1 MYALI
6 QQEVR
11 LADLLAGA
19 QAARD
24 RRHLR
29 AGDAAERPLDDAV
42 VVARPAGHRAVRERL
57 GRMVVVANVGGVADL
72 VCDLVAAA
80 VDLLV
85 RPHYAGEPCERRLRA
100 VVVGDV
106 PERLLVTGVV
116 AMTIGEL
123 LVIRM
128 ERRQR
133 SRVVLGRGGD
143 EAR

>member
-1 MYALI
+1 M
-6 QQEVR
+6 V
-11 LADLLAGA
+11 AD
-19 QAARD
+19 
-24 RRHLR
+24 
-29 AGDAAERPLDDAV
+29 
-42 VVARPAGHRAVRERL
+42 
-57 GRMVVVANVGGVADL
+57 VGGVSDL

-85 RPHYAGEPCERRLRA
+85 RPHCAGEPCERRLRA

-143 EAR
+143 EARDVPDLAGAEPARERGHAAAAVRDLAHDRVVARLRRVEVRAGLPVRLRRRQRVAAAAAR